1 MWGGE
6 RIHGFA
12 MPDSQ
17 TLGLLAAAMVAGIV
31 LFRLYT
37 VLGRRTGHEPQPPA
51 QQPKPLTPAAAP
63 ATVIDQPPTSNGLLE
78 IQIADPTFDTPKFL
92 NGARDAY
99 TMIVNAFAAGDRAA
113 LRPLLSPDVYAAFD
127 VGITAR
133 DRPASTLVKLH
144 DARIVGSVL
153 HGRTAEITV
162 AFTAEF
168 AGESDKNTVTD
179 VWTFERNLD
188 SSDPNWTLVATSGD
202 LPE

>member
-1 MWGGE
+1 
-6 RIHGFA
+6 
-12 MPDSQ
+12 
-17 TLGLLAAAMVAGIV
+17 MVAAIV

-37 VLGRRTGHEPQPPA
+37 VLGRRTGHEPQPPV
-51 QQPKPLTPAAAP
+51 QKPGPLTPAAP
-63 ATVIDQPPTSNGLLE
+63 AAAIEPPVTTSNGLLE
-78 IQIADPTFDTPKFL
+78 IQIADPAFDTPKFL
-92 NGARDAY
+92 SGAREAY
-99 TMIVNAFAAGDRAA
+99 TQIVNAFAAGDRAA

-127 VGITAR
+127 VGITSR
-133 DRPASTLVKLH
+133 DHPPSTMIKLH

-153 HGRTAEITV
+153 HGRIAEITV

>member
-1 MWGGE
+1 
-6 RIHGFA
+6 

-17 TLGLLAAAMVAGIV
+17 TLGLLAAAMVAAIV

-37 VLGRRTGHEPQPPA
+37 VLGRRTGHEPQPPSQA
-51 QQPKPLTPAAAP
+51 PKPLAPAAP
-63 ATVIDQPPTSNGLLE
+63 APVAEPQQTSNGIVE
-78 IQIADPTFDTPKFL
+78 IQIADPSFDTPKFL
-92 NGARDAY
+92 NGAREAY
-99 TMIVNAFAAGDRAA
+99 SQIVTAFAAGDRVA

-127 VGITAR
+127 VGITSR
-133 DRPASTLVKLH
+133 DQPAATLIKLH

-153 HGRTAEITV
+153 HGRIAEITV

-168 AGESDKNTVTD
+168 SGDAASNTVTD

>member
-1 MWGGE
+1 
-6 RIHGFA
+6 

-51 QQPKPLTPAAAP
+51 QAPKPLTPAAPAP
-63 ATVIDQPPTSNGLLE
+63 VIEPHQTSNGILE
-78 IQIADPTFDTPKFL
+78 IQIADPAFDTSKFL
-92 NGARDAY
+92 NGAREAY
-99 TMIVNAFAAGDRAA
+99 TQIVHAFAAGDRAA

-127 VGITAR
+127 GGITSR
-133 DRPASTLVKLH
+133 DQPAATLIKLH

-153 HGRTAEITV
+153 HGRIAEVTV
-162 AFTAEF
+162 AFTTEF
-168 AGESDKNTVTD
+168 SGDAGSNTVTD

-188 SSDPNWTLVATSGD
+188 SSDPNWILVATSGD

>member
-1 MWGGE
+1 
-6 RIHGFA
+6 

-17 TLGLLAAAMVAGIV
+17 TLGLLAAAMVAAIV

-51 QQPKPLTPAAAP
+51 ERPNPLTPAAP
-63 ATVIDQPPTSNGLLE
+63 AAVIEPPVTSNGLLE
-78 IQIADPTFDTPKFL
+78 IQIIDPAFDTPKFL
-92 NGARDAY
+92 KGAREAY
-99 TMIVNAFAAGDRAA
+99 TLIVNAFAAGDRAA
-113 LRPLLSPDVYAAFD
+113 LRPLLSPDVFAAFD
-127 VGITAR
+127 AGITAR
-133 DRPASTLVKLH
+133 DRPAHALVKLH

-188 SSDPNWTLVATSGD
+188 SSDPNWILVATSGD

>member
-1 MWGGE
+1 
-6 RIHGFA
+6 
-12 MPDSQ
+12 
-17 TLGLLAAAMVAGIV
+17 MVAAIV

-37 VLGRRTGHEPQPPA
+37 VLGRRTGHEPPPPA
-51 QQPKPLTPAAAP
+51 QAPKPLAPAAP
-63 ATVIDQPPTSNGLLE
+63 APAIEPQQTSNGIVE
-78 IQIADPTFDTPKFL
+78 IQIADPSFDTAKFL
-92 NGARDAY
+92 NGAREAY
-99 TMIVNAFAAGDRAA
+99 SQIVTAFAAGDRAA

-127 VGITAR
+127 VGITSR
-133 DRPASTLVKLH
+133 DQPAATLIKLH

-153 HGRTAEITV
+153 HGRIAEITV

-168 AGESDKNTVTD
+168 SGDAASNTITD